1 MVFIESVY
9 VLVTI
14 KYAYL
19 LFTRYAVVVTPLR
32 GGAPARLG
40 CLAASWTRQTNPS
53 PLQLLYFTKRS
64 PHLQDAMPV
73 HKILSLS
80 LQFLDFTIKRK
91 YTPETGF

>member
-1 MVFIESVY
+1 MVLIDSVY
-9 VLVTI
+9 V

-19 LFTRYAVVVTPLR
+19 LFTRYVVVVTPLR

-40 CLAASWTRQTNPS
+40 CLDASWTRQTNP